1 FIMSENKSLTLINGL
16 RPFKSKWRLQV
27 KVIRSWKQ
35 TPPYADETLEFVLA
49 DQTGVKIH
57 ATCPRAHMFR
67 TQRNLPLGEWRVIEN
82 FKISGVGKGKYRP
95 TSHQY
100 KMTITSETVFTGSD
114 HQDDNP
120 FLTLANYEN
129 ILNGKENSN
138 VLIDILG
145 HPYDVGAVQIVQVN
159 HEDRKR
165 IQFRMRDISGNNL
178 ACCLWGSYAEQ
189 IENSVQELDPSNT
202 VWLLRFAKIGE
213 FLGND
218 YLKAILKKSP
228 NMLQL
233 LPMLGEIQI
242 TNAFDASLL
251 DLNPTMAEAVDFK
264 RRIEENSIALPITDK
279 KHDKREII
287 PHADDWDDVGIS
299 MISEISEISELDQT
313 KIVCSVKAIDTDW
326 AWYYFGCTR
335 CKHGVTRLSGK
346 GSKSDKPLFRCPGKC
361 RANVSNVEPRF
372 KLHLIVEDD
381 TGTCKL
387 LLLNSVAKSIVGS
400 EAVDLWDGS
409 YEEANPEILPQPIR
423 DLVGKSFCFGI
434 TTSSDGA
441 DIFKVTQVWSGDIIE
456 KIESQSEPLTQIEGG
471 SSCLSSGGLQITM
484 KRKRGDGYG
493 NDNENVTPNAHKIQ
507 TANRIRENRND
518 NRTTNLSSASV
529 PVRSIFRRV
538 LHEIGS
544 SPGSISSFNQA
555 YQQTTMSPQTPNHI
569 PVRLFGVDLMSNR
582 NTNTP
587 MSRSCL
593 TSLHCELKG
602 IEELK
607 LKSLCVM
614 PNSSLT
620 SAQTT
625 HSKRHKDTPISVLND
640 ITNIS
645 HSLANTEHGSS
656 SGKSLN
662 PTQDKATVEGICD
675 GEDELDFDCS
685 SQESTDSENMGLDT
699 DGFDLDSHA
708 TPATDPYRPEPF
720 CMEKILK
727 RCQQAKSK
735 STTTFAKRKEEGSLK
750 DNILN
755 KLNLK
760 CGGVMTQCQT
770 LNNLNSYSSFSQV
783 NKAIVTDLSMD
794 SKDLVGLYLIS
805 IIIPPSTLS
814 LAESQVLLTFMA
826 LQSDKEI
833 NSEKQKININVNRTQ
848 RKREMTNLL
857 IGLLPS
863 YQFVKEIRKLQVNI
877 HVTNLNP
884 VSATGYKVSV
894 VKKAHVL
901 TVPDHLDPIFYI

>member
-1 FIMSENKSLTLINGL
+1 MSENKSLTLINGL

-213 FLGND
+213 FLG
-218 YLKAILKKSP
+218 
-228 NMLQL
+228 
-233 LPMLGEIQI
+233 EIQI

-409 YEEANPEILPQPIR
+409 YEEIEDPEILPQPIR

-471 SSCLSSGGLQITM
+471 SSCLSSGG
-484 KRKRGDGYG
+484 
-493 NDNENVTPNAHKIQ
+493 
-507 TANRIRENRND
+507 
-518 NRTTNLSSASV
+518 
-529 PVRSIFRRV
+529 V
-538 LHEIGS
+538 LLIKE
-544 SPGSISSFNQA
+544 
-555 YQQTTMSPQTPNHI
+555 
-569 PVRLFGVDLMSNR
+569 
-582 NTNTP
+582 
-587 MSRSCL
+587 
-593 TSLHCELKG
+593 
-602 IEELK
+602 
-607 LKSLCVM
+607 
-614 PNSSLT
+614 
-620 SAQTT
+620 
-625 HSKRHKDTPISVLND
+625 
-640 ITNIS
+640 
-645 HSLANTEHGSS
+645 NTEPSS
-656 SGKSLN
+656 
-662 PTQDKATVEGICD
+662 
-675 GEDELDFDCS
+675 DCS
-685 SQESTDSENMGLDT
+685 
-699 DGFDLDSHA
+699 
-708 TPATDPYRPEPF
+708 TP
-720 CMEKILK
+720 L
-727 RCQQAKSK
+727 S
-735 STTTFAKRKEEGSLK
+735 KRKENDADLPDLTSTSK
-750 DNILN
+750 KICLN
-755 KLNLK
+755 QIKLEK
-760 CGGVMTQCQT
+760 T
-770 LNNLNSYSSFSQV
+770 
-783 NKAIVTDLSMD
+783 KTD
-794 SKDLVGLYLIS
+794 
-805 IIIPPSTLS
+805 
-814 LAESQVLLTFMA
+814 
-826 LQSDKEI
+826 
-833 NSEKQKININVNRTQ
+833 
-848 RKREMTNLL
+848 
-857 IGLLPS
+857 
-863 YQFVKEIRKLQVNI
+863 
-877 HVTNLNP
+877 
-884 VSATGYKVSV
+884 
-894 VKKAHVL
+894 
-901 TVPDHLDPIFYI
+901 